1 MELSNVTFRG
11 PPIDDEPL
19 LARLPANLQALLRS
33 MNGFI
38 QYHGGLHVRGASEGP
53 AWHSLRAVLEGES
66 ALHAVYEELRPEDVP
81 FGQDCV
87 GDQFLLRDGQVH
99 RLLAETGEIEFAAAG
114 LRNFFEMVQADP
126 VEFLKLHPL
135 LQLQSEGAV
144 LQPGELIHA
153 YPPFCT
159 KEAAQGVSLRAVPAQ
174 QVISFHAA
182 MAAQLPPD
190 GQQFKVEW
198 VDG

>member
-19 LARLPANLQALLRS
+19 LARLTPNLQALLRS
-33 MNGFI
+33 MNGFV
-38 QYHGGLHVRGASEGP
+38 QYHGGLHVRGACEGP
-53 AWHSLRAVLEGES
+53 SWHSLRAVLEGES
-66 ALHAVYEELRPEDVP
+66 ALHALYEDVRPEDIP

-87 GDQFLLRDGQVH
+87 GDQFLLRDRKVH
-99 RLLAETGEIEFAAAG
+99 RLLAETGEVEFVAAG
-114 LRNFFEMVQADP
+114 LPSFFEAVQADP

-135 LQLQSEGAV
+135 LQLQREGAL

-190 GQQFKVEW
+190 SQFKVEW

>member
-1 MELSNVTFRG
+1 MDISSVTFRG
-11 PPIDDEPL
+11 PPIDDEPV

-38 QYHGGLHVRGASEGP
+38 QYHGGLHVRGASAGP
-53 AWHSLRAVLEGES
+53 AWHALRAVMEGEF
-66 ALHAVYEELRPEDVP
+66 ALHALYEEVRPEDVP

-87 GDQFLLRDGQVH
+87 GDQFLLRNGEVH
-99 RLLAETGEIEFAAAG
+99 RLFAETGEVEFAAAG
-114 LRNFFEMVQADP
+114 LRSFLEAAQADP

-135 LQLQSEGAV
+135 LKLQSDGSG

-159 KEAAQGVSLRAVPAQ
+159 KEAARGVSLRAVPAQ